1 VESVPVG
8 VIFRKDLEIHDPAK
22 HLELVGGVVGAKMVV
37 AFLQSDGSQTTRF
50 VDEHVE
56 VVLGLSEAFRKGV
69 EKECFFHC
77 VKGSVDALDSMVA
90 QVIL

>member
-1 VESVPVG
+1 MESVPVG
-8 VIFRKDLEIHDPAK
+8 VVFREDLNIHDPAE
-22 HLELVGGVVGAKMVV
+22 HLELVRSVVSAKMVV
-37 AFLQSDGSQTTRF
+37 EFLQGDGSQTTRV

-69 EKECFFHC
+69 EKECFFHS

-90 QVIL
+90 QVVF